1 MEEAVRL
8 KEQGDIEGSL
18 AKIAVAFDKVIDV
31 HRQGTRLFFAEQW
44 PYFIRDHA
52 KPSRF
57 RPGTLRKIENAEINE
72 VLSELVFQSDFLG
85 KTVFEMVRASNI
97 SVLGLDYRRYTRF
110 KHLVPWAQK
119 MADGS
124 YSVTAHPI
132 PHQPHVTEGDSRFC
146 LDFVVDA
153 SIRTQRL

>member
-8 KEQGDIEGSL
+8 KEQGDIVGSL

-31 HRQGTRLFFAEQW
+31 YRQGTRLFFAERW
-44 PYFIRDHA
+44 PYFIRDYA
-52 KPSRF
+52 KASRF

-72 VLSELVFQSDFLG
+72 VLSELVFQSNFLG

-110 KHLVPWAQK
+110 KHLVP
-119 MADGS
+119 
-124 YSVTAHPI
+124 
-132 PHQPHVTEGDSRFC
+132 
-146 LDFVVDA
+146 
-153 SIRTQRL
+153 

>member
-1 MEEAVRL
+1 MRL

-31 HRQGTRLFFAEQW
+31 HRQGTRLFFAERW

-57 RPGTLRKIENAEINE
+57 RPGTLRKIENAEINQ

-110 KHLVPWAQK
+110 KTWSPGLRRWQTGA
-119 MADGS
+119 
-124 YSVTAHPI
+124 T
-132 PHQPHVTEGDSRFC
+132 T
-146 LDFVVDA
+146 
-153 SIRTQRL
+153 